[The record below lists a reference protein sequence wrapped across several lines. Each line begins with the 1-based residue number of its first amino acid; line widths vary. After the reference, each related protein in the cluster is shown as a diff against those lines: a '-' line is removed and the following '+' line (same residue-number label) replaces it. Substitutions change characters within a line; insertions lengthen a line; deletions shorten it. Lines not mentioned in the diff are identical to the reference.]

1 VHELRHAIGM
11 FVAAALVVVGTGSA
25 ALAVSACAT
34 GPASTVS
41 TTTTRPTPK
50 PALLVIPSTLAPGID
65 QVAGSA
71 FPTSTH
77 WVVFVD
83 QCLPCQAVPGTHTE
97 WVAVS
102 NDAGRSWTVRR
113 TAMRVLPRAVMFADA
128 RDGWTASGWVTHDG
142 GLTWSEAKGALGS
155 VNDAVIVGNRVWAQG
170 EVDRYLVTRV
180 ATGAVTGSA
189 LKVIPVQPLPRGYY
203 PGSLVAPSPSTV
215 YLQAWG
221 PSGAVMEVTRNG
233 GRTWELVKAPCGAR
247 EQGQVRAP
255 IANLSAFTPERLYLL
270 CGTKTLKPPGMGR
283 LLSFSADGGRTW
295 TRVAKSSR
303 SETPSGW
310 QTESSTVG
318 WTGDGGGGVLR
329 TTDGGRSWQVVSSPI
344 SRSRYRAGT
353 LESIVAT
360 SPAQAF
366 ATYAVTT
373 SKGTYFLIWETSDA
387 GSTWDAVSAF
397 TLTVSSTPSS

>member
-1 VHELRHAIGM
+1 MHELRHAIGM

-25 ALAVSACAT
+25 ALALSACAT

-41 TTTTRPTPK
+41 TITTRPTPK

-102 NDAGRSWTVRR
+102 NDAGRSWTVRK

-189 LKVIPVQPLPRGYY
+189 LEVIPVQPLPRGYY

-247 EQGQVRAP
+247 DAGTGT
-255 IANLSAFTPERLYLL
+255 SADRQFERLH
-270 CGTKTLKPPGMGR
+270 
-283 LLSFSADGGRTW
+283 A
-295 TRVAKSSR
+295 
-303 SETPSGW
+303 
-310 QTESSTVG
+310 
-318 WTGDGGGGVLR
+318 
-329 TTDGGRSWQVVSSPI
+329 
-344 SRSRYRAGT
+344 
-353 LESIVAT
+353 
-360 SPAQAF
+360 
-366 ATYAVTT
+366 
-373 SKGTYFLIWETSDA
+373 
-387 GSTWDAVSAF
+387 
-397 TLTVSSTPSS
+397 

>member
-1 VHELRHAIGM
+1 MQFSCRWLAGAAVVIGIG
-11 FVAAALVVVGTGSA
+11 FA
-25 ALAVSACAT
+25 ALALSACAT

-41 TTTTRPTPK
+41 TTTTRPVPK
-50 PALLVIPSTLAPGID
+50 TAVLVIPSTLAPGID

-83 QCLPCQAVPGTHTE
+83 QCLPCQAMPGTHTE
-97 WVAVS
+97 WVAVT
-102 NDAGRSWTVRR
+102 NDAGRSWTVRK
-113 TAMRVLPRAVMFADA
+113 TAMRVLPTAVMFAGA
-128 RDGWTASGWVTHDG
+128 RDGWTTDGWVSHDG
-142 GLTWSEAKGALGS
+142 GLKWSEAKGPLES
-155 VNDAVIVGNRVWAQG
+155 VNDAVIVGHRVWALG
-170 EVDRYLVTRV
+170 EVGRSLVTRV
-180 ATGAVTGSA
+180 ATGTVTGSA
-189 LKVIPVQPLPRGYY
+189 LELILVQPLPSGYY

-221 PSGAVMEVTRNG
+221 PSGAVMEVTRDG
-233 GRTWELVKAPCGAR
+233 GRTWQLVKAPCGAR
-247 EQGQVRAP
+247 KPGQVRAP
-255 IANLSAFTPERLYLL
+255 IANLSAFTPDRLYLL
-270 CGTKTLKPPGMGR
+270 CGTKTLKPPGVSR

-295 TRVAKSSR
+295 TRVPKSSR

-318 WTGDGGGGVLR
+318 WTDNGGGGVLR
-329 TTDGGRSWQVVSSPI
+329 TTDGGRSWRVVSAPI
-344 SRSRYRAGT
+344 DHSRYRAGT

-360 SPAQAF
+360 SPARAF
-366 ATYAVTT
+366 ATYALTT

-397 TLTVSSTPSS
+397 TLPVSSTHSS